1 MSDLYKSVTGRK
13 VLFRNKP
20 ARVLGYLGNNKFDVL
35 GSDDSVYVVS
45 RERLV
50 FLR

>member
-1 MSDLYKSVTGRK
+1 MSDLYTLMAGRK

-35 GSDDSVYVVS
+35 GSDDSMYVVH
-45 RERLV
+45 RENLV